1 MDKTTFAAL
10 LEAVGFE
17 VEETKESPKIAFYQ
31 CRKTSRRRHRVDTQW
46 TQLHRRREGKK
57 FTNDFS
63 IVLSA
68 ESYAGNTLT
77 FPPG

>member
-1 MDKTTFAAL
+1 MDKTTFGAL

-17 VEETKESPKIAFYQ
+17 LEETKESPKIAFYR
-31 CRKTSRRRHRVDTQW
+31 CRRTSRRRKRVDVQW
-46 TQLHRRREGKK
+46 TQLHRMREGKK

-63 IVLSA
+63 IVLSP
-68 ESYAGNTLT
+68 ESYSGKTLT